1 MNFKILK
8 PDITRQEFLETLIQ
22 QFPNVKDEVL
32 DEDYK
37 DLIHLQVAVLARYA
51 NDQIKSKRLDEAK
64 RIFNFFEK
72 VIDKVDSKTENAL
85 YVSFLEHVEFV
96 NLS

>member
-1 MNFKILK
+1 M
-8 PDITRQEFLETLIQ
+8 
-22 QFPNVKDEVL
+22 
-32 DEDYK
+32 
-37 DLIHLQVAVLARYA
+37 AVLARYA
-51 NDQIKSKRLDEAK
+51 NDQIKRKRLDEAK